1 MGLFKFY
8 WTDATNSFKTP
19 TQISVD
25 TNLFTLAHGFYFAQ
39 GNVSTDNNWPFT
51 GYFMG
56 LIEKRGTTDGTG
68 PNYHAALTLWN
79 ENDCREYNNICKY
92 SGWGGWSITYT
103 TKDRPTASDVN
114 APTIEE
120 FNSLKTSSLKT
131 TSISVNTYQI
141 SFYGSWNTVYSCFG
155 RTNNNRFSIIGFPNN
170 ANIVTGKQIGRAHV

>member
-1 MGLFKFY
+1 
-8 WTDATNSFKTP
+8 
-19 TQISVD
+19 
-25 TNLFTLAHGFYFAQ
+25 
-39 GNVSTDNNWPFT
+39 
-51 GYFMG
+51 MG

-120 FNSLKTSSLKT
+120 FNSLKTSLLKT
-131 TSISVNTYQI
+131 TSMSVNTYQV
-141 SFYGSWNTVYSCFG
+141 SFNGSWNTVYSCFG

-170 ANIVTGKQIGRAHV
+170 ANRVIYLYYDNVNGTDYEGNTSSYLSTGPVMTNSLYACTIYIVYS